1 MNQSRTALS
10 TIAILIPL
18 AMIATAQT
26 ARQAQQGRKEHEKI
40 TVIASFYPLYEFA
53 SRVVGDRAEVSSLVP
68 AGIEPHDWEPTA
80 EGISRGHS
88 ADVMVI
94 NGAGF
99 EKWADEMKA
108 KVIVNT
114 SEGIEFDHKEEKG
127 AEDEEH
133 GHGGA
138 VVVVVG
144 VNPHIWLDPLDPML
158 AKHQIDKIR
167 NVMARSDPDPANA
180 DYYNQNTDRFSA
192 ELDSLD
198 AFIRSELADCDKSD
212 FIAFHDAFTHF
223 SERYGLKQHSIHGV
237 SPEGEILPQTIQQI
251 IELANELDINVIY
264 SEDLIDS
271 RFADTIAN
279 EIPIGK
285 VLVVSPIEGI
295 DKEEQAAGIGY
306 IDKMKQN
313 IANLKEGLECR

>member
-1 MNQSRTALS
+1 MNQSRAALAA
-10 TIAILIPL
+10 IAILIPL

-26 ARQAQQGRKEHEKI
+26 GRPAQQDREEQKKM

-53 SRVVGDRAEVSSLVP
+53 SKVAGGRAEVSSLVP

-80 EGISRGHS
+80 EDISRGRL
-88 ADVMVI
+88 ADVLVI

-99 EKWADEMKA
+99 ERWANDMKA
-108 KVIVNT
+108 KVIANT
-114 SEGIEFDHKEEKG
+114 SEGIEFDHREEKEMG
-127 AEDEEH
+127 DDELVHE
-133 GHGGA
+133 GG
-138 VVVVVG
+138 VVVG
-144 VNPHIWLDPLDPML
+144 VNPHIWLDPVL

-167 NVMARSDPDPANA
+167 NVMARSDPSNA
-180 DYYNQNTDRFSA
+180 DYYNQNAGRFSA

-212 FIAFHDAFTHF
+212 FIAFHDAFIYF
-223 SERYGLKQHSIHGV
+223 SERYGLRQHSIHGV

-264 SEDLIDS
+264 SEDLVDS
-271 RFADTIAN
+271 RLADTIAN
-279 EIPIGK
+279 EIPDGK
-285 VLVVSPIEGI
+285 VLVLSPIEGV
-295 DKEEQAAGIGY
+295 DKEEQASGIGY

-313 IANLKEGLECR
+313 IASLKEGLECR

>member
-1 MNQSRTALS
+1 MNQSRATLAA
-10 TIAILIPL
+10 IAILIPL

-26 ARQAQQGRKEHEKI
+26 GRPAQQGREEQEKI
-40 TVIASFYPLYEFA
+40 TAIASFYPLYEFA
-53 SRVVGDRAEVSSLVP
+53 SRIVGDRAEVSSLVP

-80 EGISRGHS
+80 EDISRGHS
-88 ADVMVI
+88 ADVLVI

-99 EKWADEMKA
+99 ERWADDMKA
-108 KVIVNT
+108 KVIADT
-114 SEGIEFDHKEEKG
+114 SEGIEFDYKEEKEPG
-127 AEDEEH
+127 DEDH

-138 VVVVVG
+138 AVVVG
-144 VNPHIWLDPLDPML
+144 VNPHIWLDPML

-167 NVMARSDPDPANA
+167 NVMARSDPANA
-180 DYYNQNTDRFSA
+180 DYYNQNADRFSA

-198 AFIRSELADCDKSD
+198 AFIRSELANCDKSD

-223 SERYGLKQHSIHGV
+223 SERYGLRQHSIHGV

-251 IELANELDINVIY
+251 IKLANELDINVIY

-271 RFADTIAN
+271 RLADTIAN
-279 EIPIGK
+279 EIPNGK
-285 VLVVSPIEGI
+285 VLVLSPIEGI

>member
-1 MNQSRTALS
+1 MNQSRAALAA
-10 TIAILIPL
+10 IATLIPL
-18 AMIATAQT
+18 AMIATVQT
-26 ARQAQQGRKEHEKI
+26 GRPALQDRQEQEKI
-40 TVIASFYPLYEFA
+40 TVVASFYPLYEFA

-68 AGIEPHDWEPTA
+68 AGVEPHDWEPTA
-80 EGISRGHS
+80 EDVSRGRA
-88 ADVMVI
+88 ADVLVI

-99 EKWADEMKA
+99 ERWADDMEA
-108 KVIVNT
+108 KVVANT
-114 SEGIEFDHKEEKG
+114 SEGIEFNYREENEAG
-127 AEDEEH
+127 DDEQGHEDA
-133 GHGGA
+133 GGG
-138 VVVVVG
+138 G
-144 VNPHIWLDPLDPML
+144 VNPHIWLDPIL

-167 NVMARSDPDPANA
+167 NIMASSDPANA
-180 DYYNQNTDRFSA
+180 DYYNQNADRFTA

-223 SERYGLKQHSIHGV
+223 SERYGLRQHSIHGV

-251 IELANELDINVIY
+251 IELANGFGINIIY

-271 RFADTIAN
+271 RLADTIAN
-279 EIPIGK
+279 EIPNGK
-285 VLVVSPIEGI
+285 VLVLSPIEGI
-295 DKEEQAAGIGY
+295 GNEEQAAGIRY

>member
-1 MNQSRTALS
+1 MSQSRATLTA
-10 TIAILIPL
+10 IAILIRL
-18 AMIATAQT
+18 AMIVTAQT
-26 ARQAQQGRKEHEKI
+26 GRPAQQGREEQEKI
-40 TVIASFYPLYEFA
+40 TAIASFYPLYEFA
-53 SRVVGDRAEVSSLVP
+53 SRIVGDRAEVSSLVP

-80 EGISRGHS
+80 EDISRGHL
-88 ADVMVI
+88 ADVLVI

-99 EKWADEMKA
+99 ERWADDMKA
-108 KVIVNT
+108 KVIADT
-114 SEGIEFDHKEEKG
+114 SEGIEFDYKEEEEPG
-127 AEDEEH
+127 DEDH

-138 VVVVVG
+138 AVVVG
-144 VNPHIWLDPLDPML
+144 VNPHIWLDPML
-158 AKHQIDKIR
+158 AKHQIAKIH
-167 NVMARSDPDPANA
+167 NVMARSELANA
-180 DYYNQNTDRFSA
+180 DYYNQNADRFSA

-198 AFIRSELADCDKSD
+198 AFIRSELANCDKSD

-223 SERYGLKQHSIHGV
+223 SERYGLRQHSIHGV

-251 IELANELDINVIY
+251 IKLANELDINVIY

-271 RFADTIAN
+271 RLADTIAN
-279 EIPIGK
+279 EIPNGK
-285 VLVVSPIEGI
+285 VLVLSPIEGI